1 MTIPGR
7 GGDWQNLFG
16 ILGRIADEIRIALV
30 SEVRHIAGMRC
41 SSLNFRDCCARA
53 GTLFLLAVL
62 AGWCS
67 AAVAA
72 PPKTTK
78 SERALAN
85 LQAQHREAHRL
96 FAEDLERIAQT
107 CEANGL
113 KGIAPRIRQLAE
125 PVDPDT
131 LRFEPLPRQV
141 QPAIPAPAE
150 GEFSWQAELR
160 AQRKEYA
167 AELDRFAI
175 QAVKAGLPSYAYQLV
190 RETAFHD
197 SDHVRARRLL
207 GFVRHKDEWVSPFES
222 GKLKKNEVWTESW
235 GWLPASHV
243 ARYEN
248 GERLNGRVWV
258 PAARDAQLRQEFSK
272 GWETRTEHYL
282 LKTNLSLEQG
292 VALASSLEEFQ
303 RFFEQ
308 TFAGFFNDTK
318 KMQRL
323 FDDPAAASRLQP
335 NPYQIHFFRSKE
347 EYVAR
352 LRGKYG
358 DRITITNGL
367 YDTDDLTVYTFHN
380 PKAAAE
386 PTLYHEATHQ
396 LLAANLRP
404 SPVIAKDENF
414 WLIEGIACY
423 IESFRVKDGEV
434 SLGDPRYE
442 RFQAARY
449 RKLVDH
455 YYLPMEKFT
464 SMGKDAFQAHPEIE
478 NNYSQ
483 ASGLVH
489 FFMHFDGGRYRD
501 DLIEHLR
508 EIYQQAVTGHRPRSL
523 EDLTGVDFA
532 DLDQQYGEYVLKLSK
547 SLGENFVKQP

>member
-1 MTIPGR
+1 
-7 GGDWQNLFG
+7 
-16 ILGRIADEIRIALV
+16 
-30 SEVRHIAGMRC
+30 MRC
-41 SSLNFRDCCARA
+41 SSISFRCRSPRA
-53 GTLFLLAVL
+53 AALILLAAFAWPCWESV
-62 AGWCS
+62 AVF
-67 AAVAA
+67 AAA
-72 PPKTTK
+72 PKTTK
-78 SERALAN
+78 TERALAN
-85 LQAQHREAHRL
+85 LQMQHREAHRL

-125 PVDPDT
+125 PVDPDA

-150 GEFSWQAELR
+150 GEFSWQTELR
-160 AQRKEYA
+160 VHRKEYA
-167 AELDRFAI
+167 AELDRFAT
-175 QAVKAGLPSYAYQLV
+175 QAVKAELPSYAYQLI

-207 GFVRHKDEWVSPFES
+207 GFVRHKEEWLSPFEAD
-222 GKLKKNEVWTESW
+222 KLKKNQVWTDQW
-235 GWLPASHV
+235 GWLPGTHV

-248 GERLNGRVWV
+248 GERLNGGRWV
-258 PAARDAQLRQEFSK
+258 PAARDAQLRQDFSK
-272 GWETRTEHYL
+272 GWEIRTEHYL

-318 KMQRL
+318 KMQL
-323 FDDPAAASRLQP
+323 MFDNPTAAARTLSK
-335 NPYQIHFFRSKE
+335 PYQIHFFRSKD
-347 EYVAR
+347 EYVAK

-367 YDTDDLTVYTFHN
+367 YDTDDLTVYSFHN
-380 PKAAAE
+380 PQAAAE

-396 LLAANLRP
+396 LLAASLKP

-423 IESFRVKDGEV
+423 IESFRLKDGEV
-434 SLGDPRYE
+434 SLGDPRCE
-442 RFQAARY
+442 RFVAARY
-449 RKLVDH
+449 RKLADG
-455 YYLPMEKFT
+455 YFLPLANFT
-464 SMGKDAFQAHPEIE
+464 SMGKDAFQAHRQIE

-508 EIYQQAVTGHRPRSL
+508 ELYQQAENGRRPRSL

-532 DLDQQYGEYVLKLSK
+532 DLDQQYGEYVLKVSK
-547 SLGENFVKQP
+547 SLREDFAK

>member
-1 MTIPGR
+1 MKTR
-7 GGDWQNLFG
+7 Q
-16 ILGRIADEIRIALV
+16 IRIALLP
-30 SEVRHIAGMRC
+30 EVCHIAHMRC
-41 SSLNFRDCCARA
+41 SSINSRCRFARA
-53 GTLFLLAVL
+53 AALILLAAFAW
-62 AGWCS
+62 AGWES
-67 AAVAA
+67 AAAFGSS
-72 PPKTTK
+72 PKTTK
-78 SERALAN
+78 TERALAN
-85 LQAQHREAHRL
+85 LQTQHREAHRL
-96 FAEDLERIAQT
+96 FADDLERIAQT
-107 CEANGL
+107 CEVNGL

-125 PVDPDT
+125 PVDPDV

-141 QPAIPAPAE
+141 QPAIPAPAAD
-150 GEFSWQAELR
+150 EFSWQTELR
-160 AQRKEYA
+160 AHRKEYA
-167 AELDRFAI
+167 AELDRFAT
-175 QAVKAGLPSYAYQLV
+175 QAVKAGLPSYAYQLI

-207 GFVRHKDEWVSPFES
+207 GFVRHKEEWLSPFEA
-222 GKLKKNEVWTESW
+222 GKLKRNEVWTEQW
-235 GWLPASHV
+235 GWLPGAYV
-243 ARYEN
+243 ARYQK
-248 GERLNGRVWV
+248 GERLNGIRWV
-258 PAARDAQLRQEFSK
+258 SAEQDAKLCREFIK
-272 GWETRTEHYL
+272 GWEIRTEHYL
-282 LKTNLSLEQG
+282 LKTNLSLEHG

-308 TFAGFFNDTK
+308 TFAGFFNDSK
-318 KMQRL
+318 GIKLL
-323 FDDPAAASRLQP
+323 FDNPAAARAVAKP
-335 NPYQIHFFRSKE
+335 FHIHFFRSKD

-367 YDTDDLTVYTFHN
+367 YDTDDLTVYSFHN
-380 PKAAAE
+380 PQAAAE

-396 LLAANLRP
+396 LLAAILKP
-404 SPVIAKDENF
+404 HPVIAKDENF

-434 SLGDPRYE
+434 SLGDPRCE

-449 RKLVDH
+449 RKTVDR

-464 SMGKDAFQAHPEIE
+464 SMGKDAFQTHPQIE

-483 ASGLVH
+483 ASGLAH

-508 EIYQQAVTGHRPRSL
+508 QLYQQAETGRRPKSL

-532 DLDQQYGEYVLKLSK
+532 DLDQQYGEYVLKVSK
-547 SLGENFVKQP
+547 SLDEDFAKQP